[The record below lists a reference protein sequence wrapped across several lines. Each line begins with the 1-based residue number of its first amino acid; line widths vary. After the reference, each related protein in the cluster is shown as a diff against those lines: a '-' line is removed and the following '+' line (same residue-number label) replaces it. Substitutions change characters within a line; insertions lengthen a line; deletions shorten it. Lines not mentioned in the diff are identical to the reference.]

1 MTPLRILAV
10 VCLALVAAPAG
21 AERPVYKSVDATG
34 KVTYSDRQGA
44 PGAVPVKTTRVKNW
58 TPASPSGYAYQ
69 AAVARA
75 DSDRLYYA
83 RLLAERR
90 LPAPVV
96 IYDPRGWQAARL
108 QPSYATG
115 GTWWRLRRD
124 PNLPDSP
131 APGFEPHFYYNR

>member
-1 MTPLRILAV
+1 MTPFRTLAAA
-10 VCLALVAAPAG
+10 CLVLLAAPAG

-34 KVTYSDRQGA
+34 NVTYSDRQSA
-44 PGAVPVKTTRVKNW
+44 PGATRVKNW
-58 TPASPSGYAYQ
+58 APASPNRYAYD

-75 DSDRLYYA
+75 DSERLYYS

-90 LPAPVV
+90 LPVPVV
-96 IYDPRGWQAARL
+96 IYDPRGWQAARSR
-108 QPSYATG
+108 PVYATE

-131 APGFEPHFYYNR
+131 APSFEPHFYYNR